1 MRILLGVLLYLIV
14 AVAFLSGAAAL
25 VFYAFQPALKMVVAQ
40 PETPKVAPRLQAWL
54 DRKAEGLLYAEKEK
68 AAALA
73 EKEQAEKLRLSI
85 VSTAAKAAMARA
97 RDDDAERE
105 RAADAKER
113 AQREARRRSRQLEQ
127 TKAQTAYGYA
137 PEPRWSTN
145 PVRSHGPE

>member
-14 AVAFLSGAAAL
+14 AVAFVSGAAAL

-54 DRKAEGLLYAEKEK
+54 DRKAEGLIYAEKEK

-85 VSTAAKAAMARA
+85 VSTAAKAAMTRA
-97 RDDDAERE
+97 SDDGAERE
-105 RAADAKER
+105 RAAGAKER

-127 TKAQTAYGYA
+127 AKAQTAYGYA
-137 PEPRWSTN
+137 PESRWPTN

>member
-1 MRILLGVLLYLIV
+1 MRVLLGVLLYLIV
-14 AVAFLSGAAAL
+14 AVAFVSGAAA
-25 VFYAFQPALKMVVAQ
+25 VAFYAFQPALKMVLAQ

-97 RDDDAERE
+97 TNDGAERE
-105 RAADAKER
+105 RAAGAKER

-127 TKAQTAYGYA
+127 AKAQTAYGYA
-137 PEPRWSTN
+137 PESRWPTN

>member
-14 AVAFLSGAAAL
+14 AVAFVSGAAAL

-54 DRKAEGLLYAEKEK
+54 DRKAEGLIYAEKEK

-85 VSTAAKAAMARA
+85 VSTAAKATMARA
-97 RDDDAERE
+97 SDDGAERE
-105 RAADAKER
+105 RAAGAKER

-127 TKAQTAYGYA
+127 AKAQTAYGYA
-137 PEPRWSTN
+137 PESRWPTN

>member
-54 DRKAEGLLYAEKEK
+54 DRKAEGLIYAEKEK

-73 EKEQAEKLRLSI
+73 EKEQAEKLRMSI

-97 RDDDAERE
+97 RDDGAERE

-137 PEPRWSTN
+137 PESRWSSN